1 MLYLWRKIKCKF
13 MGETIVT
20 ILAIIGLYTVLKKL
34 GCASFIGALV
44 IVIIAA
50 ALFFKY

>member
-1 MLYLWRKIKCKF
+1 

-34 GCASFIGALV
+34 GCASFIVALV

-50 ALFFKY
+50 ALFFKYQNLILATHYSI